1 MGLPEPF
8 PDGERVDA
16 LITVDPLILSLAS
29 QDREG
34 ACALFKGDALLS
46 SRVFPAEP
54 RLSEAI
60 WGELDAL
67 LQACGQ
73 TLKDIDGF
81 AALRGPGSYTS
92 LRVILAAINGLAW
105 ALDRPVWGFCRD
117 ELGEVADD
125 STVAL
130 AIKTAQLAVRA
141 ETQAKDSTVL
151 KYQGPI
157 SPDYSVGIR
166 IR

>member
-8 PDGERVDA
+8 PDGEGVDT

-34 ACALFKGDALLS
+34 ACALFKGDALLA

-67 LQACGQ
+67 LQSGGQ
-73 TLKDIDGF
+73 ALKDIDGF

-92 LRVILAAINGLAW
+92 LRVILAAANGLAW
-105 ALDRPVWGFCRD
+105 ALDRPVWGFSLD
-117 ELGEVADD
+117 ELGQSSLEHEA
-125 STVAL
+125 TEEWAL
-130 AIKTAQLAVRA
+130 AVGRLALSVAAQTEASGLVYRGP
-141 ETQAKDSTVL
+141 VL
-151 KYQGPI
+151 PHY
-157 SPDYSVGIR
+157 
-166 IR
+166 